1 MQVSETGIL
10 VFLSLAIA
18 LPPSTVLPSLSPG
31 DIVPTVTR
39 LPPVTTTLP
48 SLSPGDIVPIVT
60 HLSSMTT
67 TLPSLSP
74 GATAGI
80 AVGTIIGLVMIV
92 GILLLIILCG
102 VLVAGTWI
110 FLRGGVWIWDMMFTY
125 KSISRKIPEA

>member
-48 SLSPGDIVPIVT
+48 SLSPG
-60 HLSSMTT
+60 
-67 TLPSLSP
+67 
-74 GATAGI
+74 ATAGI
-80 AVGTIIGLVMIV
+80 AVGTIIGLVLIV
-92 GILLLIILCG
+92 GFLLLIILCG
-102 VLVAGTWI
+102 VLVAGMWI
-110 FLRGGVWIWDMMFTY
+110 FLRGGVWIWDMLITY